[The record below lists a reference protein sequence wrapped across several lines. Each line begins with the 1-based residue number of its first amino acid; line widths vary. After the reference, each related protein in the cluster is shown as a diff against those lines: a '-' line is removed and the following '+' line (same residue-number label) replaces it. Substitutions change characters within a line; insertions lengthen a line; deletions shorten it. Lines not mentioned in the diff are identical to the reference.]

1 MTTYVNQVGEPV
13 FGQSGFDKYENGVV
27 GTNLNS
33 VESFAGEP
41 VDVESEQSV
50 VVVAKRDVANTQ
62 YFVVVIIDGESM
74 SRRAVEGVYL
84 THFKGVDRKRRLMG
98 GGGGDAIFDT

>member
-1 MTTYVNQVGEPV
+1 MTIDVNQVGEPV

-27 GTNLNS
+27 GTNLYI

-50 VVVAKRDVANTQ
+50 VVVAKRNVAYTQ
-62 YFVVVIIDGESM
+62 YFVVVIIDSESM
-74 SRRAVEGVYL
+74 SRRAVESVYFS
-84 THFKGVDRKRRLMG
+84 HFKGVDRKSGLMG
-98 GGGGDAIFDT
+98 GGGGDTIFDT